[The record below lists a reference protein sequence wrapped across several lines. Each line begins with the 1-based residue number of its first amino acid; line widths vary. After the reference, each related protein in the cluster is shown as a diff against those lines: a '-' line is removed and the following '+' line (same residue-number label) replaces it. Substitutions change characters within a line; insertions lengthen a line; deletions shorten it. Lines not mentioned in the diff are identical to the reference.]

1 MECSL
6 LLILLKKYGKEN
18 KATVHYCLQNLSL
31 LAAFPPKTL
40 INPPFFSPSDSMRW
54 SKWRFVMLALACV
67 FVIGEYYCHDNKTEI
82 QEKIEQELEI
92 D

>member
-1 MECSL
+1 MERKTKPPCITAFKFFHYWL
-6 LLILLKKYGKEN
+6 LFL
-18 KATVHYCLQNLSL
+18 
-31 LAAFPPKTL
+31 PKTL
-40 INPPFFSPSDSMRW
+40 INPPFFSPTDSMRW